1 MLRDIAPGKI
11 DRHPFDGVGQR
22 GFALVLVLLV
32 MGVVLSSLL
41 FSYITPYARTI
52 NNDPITVAALALAR
66 DALVARAAVDN
77 TIPGSLPC
85 PDVDNDGQL
94 TAVDQVAGNC
104 TSFIGRLPWKTLG
117 LPDLRDGGG
126 ERLWYALSANFR
138 DNPAVS
144 PLNSETAG
152 QFTITGTNPAS
163 NVVAVVFAPGPT
175 LSGQLRDAAN
185 QNNIAN
191 YLEGENANGDNTFI
205 TGAVTITSNDTLL
218 AITNDVLFQA
228 VEARVAREIR
238 ASLITYYAANNYFP
252 YASKHN
258 DAGFTCVPGL
268 TRGRLAKPG
277 IGGNYLIKDKFIP
290 DDHLG
295 CPAIANWGAF
305 SLPSWFATNNWHYLT
320 YYTVAAACIEAT
332 PNCAGA
338 GFLTVV
344 NTPAPNYDKRALIII
359 AGRALAGQTRPSINV
374 SDYLEAGNAT
384 VPDDIYERNAMSATF
399 NDKVTIV
406 AP

>member
-1 MLRDIAPGKI
+1 M
-11 DRHPFDGVGQR
+11 
-22 GFALVLVLLV
+22 
-32 MGVVLSSLL
+32 
-41 FSYITPYARTI
+41 
-52 NNDPITVAALALAR
+52 
-66 DALVARAAVDN
+66 DN

-305 SLPSWFATNNWHYLT
+305 SLPSWFARNNWHYLT